1 MPPAMRATQASRA
14 DRRGA
19 RRSGASDDEP
29 RLEQARDTR
38 GRLLDAA
45 LAVFE
50 QHRSTGGYTV
60 HAVVAESGIS
70 LGSLYH
76 HFGSMDGLSAA
87 LYCRSMAAL
96 LDTIGDAVEASSSP
110 RAAIFSIVRAYLAF
124 TERERSMARFIHA
137 APSERFLP
145 VHAATIAADKAP
157 RLERIVGALRPHVRS
172 GAIVALREPLLEMLI
187 IGPVAEIARRWLAGA
202 PGIDLAEAARLVPER
217 IWRSV
222 RA

>member
-1 MPPAMRATQASRA
+1 VGT
-14 DRRGA
+14 DN
-19 RRSGASDDEP
+19 
-29 RLEQARDTR
+29 RDTPT
-38 GRLLDAA
+38 RLLDAA
-45 LAVFE
+45 LAVFVK
-50 QHRSTGGYTV
+50 HRKSGYTV

-87 LYCRSMAAL
+87 LYSRCMASL
-96 LDTIGDAVEASSSP
+96 LDFIAASVEKVQSP
-110 RAAIFSIVRAYLAF
+110 RAAISAIVCAYLEF
-124 TERERSMARFIHA
+124 TARERSSAMFVHA

-145 VHAATIAADKAP
+145 AHAAAIAADKAP
-157 RLERIVGALRPHVRS
+157 RLERIALALRPHVRS
-172 GAIVALREPLLEMLI
+172 GAIVALPEPLLEMLI

-202 PGIDLAEAARLVPER
+202 PGIDLEEATRLVPER

>member
-1 MPPAMRATQASRA
+1 MPPAMRAKQASRA
-14 DRRGA
+14 DRPGA
-19 RRSGASDDEP
+19 RRSGARVDEP
-29 RLEQARDTR
+29 RLERARDTR

-45 LAVFE
+45 LTVFE

-87 LYCRSMAAL
+87 LYSRSMAAL

-124 TERERSMARFIHA
+124 TERESSMARFIHA

-145 VHAATIAADKAP
+145 AHAAAIAADKAP

-172 GAIVALREPLLEMLI
+172 GAIVALPEPLLEMLI

-202 PGIDLAEAARLVPER
+202 PGIDLADAARLVPER